1 MVNAIISSGPA
12 DFMAVQEASE
22 QVKLVTGVADEVNKL
37 TRNLR
42 AIQAVLVDVE
52 ERQMKDESVRLWLQQ
67 LKYASYNMDDVLDE
81 WNTARLKLKMEGVDD
96 DENALVP
103 KKN

>member
-1 MVNAIISSGPA
+1 
-12 DFMAVQEASE
+12 
-22 QVKLVTGVADEVNKL
+22 
-37 TRNLR
+37 
-42 AIQAVLVDVE
+42 
-52 ERQMKDESVRLWLQQ
+52 MKDESVRLWLQQ

-103 KKN
+103 KKMTCGMKIIVNGNHATVA